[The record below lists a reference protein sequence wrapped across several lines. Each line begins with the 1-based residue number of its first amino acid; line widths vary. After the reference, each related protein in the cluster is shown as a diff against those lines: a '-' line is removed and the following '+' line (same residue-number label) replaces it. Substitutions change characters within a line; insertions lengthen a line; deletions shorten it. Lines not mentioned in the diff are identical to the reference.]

1 MYKIGIDVGGTFTDF
16 VVAEDGAHPR
26 IFKTHTTP
34 ADPSIGV
41 MNGLREAASA
51 CGLSL
56 DQFLSGTD
64 LVIHGSTV
72 ATNTLVER
80 KGATVGLVTTDGFRD
95 LLEMREGLK
104 EDRYNLRM
112 KMVEPLAARYLRVG
126 VPERV
131 RASGRVERP
140 LDEDALVESLDYL
153 VAEGAEALA
162 VCYLFSYLNPAHEQR
177 TAEIIRDRYPDLYA
191 SLSHQV
197 IPQIKEFDRLST
209 TVVNSY
215 VGPVFSRYL
224 SNLAQ
229 RFEAYPRLSDVL
241 IMQSNGGVAP
251 IADSARMAVRAILSG
266 PAGGV
271 SAAAHIGQQLHEPR
285 IIAFDM
291 GGTSTDISL
300 IENGVPHIANEKFEA
315 GWKIAAPMI
324 DIHTLGAGG
333 GSIARVDDGGILH
346 VGPDS
351 AGADPGPACYGR
363 GGDRPTVT
371 DASLVLGYLDPANF
385 LGGRAGL
392 DPAAAQRALDAH
404 VATPLH
410 LSGVESAFGV
420 YKVVCTT
427 MAEGIRL
434 MSVSRG
440 VDPRAFTIMGF
451 GGASGL
457 HASEVARQ
465 LQIEKV
471 YIPSSAPVLS
481 AYGMLNT
488 DIRYD
493 YFRSHPVSL
502 DRIDF
507 TELRAILAELA
518 SEGRDKLLSQ
528 GVPASAIEIQ
538 YSADMRY
545 LDQIYEVTVPVPALD
560 QSDAEFFRQLTS
572 NFHSRYEELYSYAQ
586 QDQEVRLITLR
597 ITAVGKLPRIS
608 QLDRTGDGSAEDG
621 SAAEPTGSRRVYLG
635 QWHDAPTYAA
645 GSLPPGAEID
655 GPAVLESEFTTVLV
669 WPGDHATVDS
679 MGGIA
684 LTVSPDAAQPPPVI
698 PAQAGIQTPVSS
710 QAPASAP
717 VSLEPGD
724 TAGLSGD
731 RPADTSPI
739 PSPVIPAQAGI
750 QTPVSAGANG
760 QESGANDPITLAVVE
775 HRLESIA
782 QEMTEAM
789 LRTAMSQIL
798 NSSRDFSTAILDG
811 DCQLVAQGEG
821 IPVHISAL
829 PVAGAAVRDYF
840 GDDIHEGDLFILND
854 PYFGGSHLPDITI
867 IRPIFHEGRLLF
879 YGVNRAHHS
888 DVGGGTHGGY
898 NPGANEIFQEGI
910 RIPPLKL
917 YDRGVPRDD
926 LFRMLSANVRQPE
939 NFLGDLNAQI
949 GSVLLAEERVRDL
962 LAEYGPDRLVSVV
975 SEILAATERQVRQF
989 ISGWPDG
996 VYHGESFVDD
1006 DGFDSKLVP
1015 IRARVTIDGDSLTI
1029 DLSDSSPQ
1037 VEGFI
1042 NSAYANTRSL
1052 AHAAIMYLAPMD
1064 VARNEGSMRPVRI
1077 VAPRGLVV
1085 NANPPAAVCM
1095 STNHCAEE
1103 VVEAVFKALAPA
1115 IPAAVTAGF
1124 SRRLRYAITGHDP
1137 RTGRQFIWHFFLAR
1151 GGGGA
1156 SEGIDGWSNVG
1167 EVNVAGGIRSPSIEV
1182 TEERFP
1188 FFIQR
1193 HELRPDSGGVG
1204 AWRGGLGAV
1213 CDLVYEGEGP
1223 ALLNTAGDG
1232 IVVPPFGLFGAD
1244 DGLPHHYKIVS
1255 NGSERVLGSKEVG
1268 VLVKP
1273 GDHIICLSSGGGGY
1287 GNPTDRPHD
1296 AATWDLKNGYVTR

>member
-1 MYKIGIDVGGTFTDF
+1 MFKIGIDVGGTFTDF
-16 VVAEDGAHPR
+16 VVADERGQPR
-26 IFKTHTTP
+26 FFKTQSTP
-34 ADPSIGV
+34 DDPSIGI
-41 MNGLREAASA
+41 MSGLQEAAGA
-51 CGLSL
+51 LGVSL
-56 DQFLSGTD
+56 DQLLGDTD

-80 KGATVGLVTTDGFRD
+80 KGAKVGLVTTDGFRD

-112 KMVEPLAARYLRVG
+112 KMVEPLAARYMRVG
-126 VPERV
+126 IPERI
-131 RASGRVERP
+131 RASGQVERP
-140 LDEDALVESLDYL
+140 LDEAALVERLEYL
-153 VAEGAEALA
+153 LHEGAEALA
-162 VCYLFSYLNPAHEQR
+162 VCFLFSYLNPSHER
-177 TAEIIRDRYPDLYA
+177 KAAEIIRGRFPDMYT
-191 SLSHQV
+191 SLSHEV

-209 TVVNSY
+209 TVINSY

-224 SNLAQ
+224 SHLGQ
-229 RFEAYPRLSDVL
+229 RFESYPQLKDVL

-251 IADSARMAVRAILSG
+251 IDDSSRMAVRAILSG

-271 SAAAHIGQQLHEPR
+271 SAAAYIGQLLEGSHHPNPPPEGEGTK

-300 IENGVPHIANEKFEA
+300 IENGVPHITNEKFEA

-333 GSIARVDDGGILH
+333 GSIARVDEGGILH

-351 AGADPGPACYGR
+351 AGAEPGPACYGK
-363 GGDRPTVT
+363 GGERPTVT
-371 DASLVLGYLDPANF
+371 DASLVLGFLDAGNF
-385 LGGRAGL
+385 LGGRTSL
-392 DPAAAQRALDAH
+392 DPAAAERALADDVGAR
-404 VATPLH
+404 LN
-410 LSGVESAFGV
+410 LSNVESAYGV

-427 MAEGIRL
+427 IAEGIRL
-434 MSVSRG
+434 MSVQRG
-440 VDPRAFTIMGF
+440 VDPREFTMMGF

-465 LQIEKV
+465 LQVAKV
-471 YIPSSAPVLS
+471 YIPASAPVLS

-488 DIRYD
+488 DIKYD
-493 YFRSHPVSL
+493 FFRSYPVSL
-502 DRIDF
+502 NRLDLD
-507 TELRAILAELA
+507 ELRAILDELGTQ
-518 SEGRDKLLSQ
+518 GRDKLSSQ
-528 GVPASAIEIQ
+528 GMAGEAVEIQ

-545 LDQIYEVTVPVPALD
+545 LDQIYEVTVPMP
-560 QSDAEFFRQLTS
+560 DANLPDSEFVAQLTA
-572 NFHSRYEELYSYAQ
+572 NFHRRYEELYSYNQ
-586 QDQEVRLITLR
+586 QNQEVRLVTLR
-597 ITAVGKLPRIS
+597 VAVVGKLPRIA
-608 QLDRTGDGSAEDG
+608 QLDRTGIEHPATP
-621 SAAEPTGSRRVYLG
+621 AGSRRVYMG
-635 QWHDAPTYAA
+635 EWTEARTYAA
-645 GSLPPGAEID
+645 DSLPAGAEIS
-655 GPAVLESEFTTVLV
+655 GPAILESEFTTILV
-669 WPGDHATVDS
+669 WPGEHATVDS
-679 MGGIA
+679 MGGVELRVNLESAPTLSAGSGQA
-684 LTVSPDAAQPPPVI
+684 LTLPQKEREQKQNSATDL
-698 PAQAGIQTPVSS
+698 AGT
-710 QAPASAP
+710 
-717 VSLEPGD
+717 D
-724 TAGLSGD
+724 GLIHD
-731 RPADTSPI
+731 
-739 PSPVIPAQAGI
+739 
-750 QTPVSAGANG
+750 
-760 QESGANDPITLAVVE
+760 DPITLAVVE

-782 QEMTEAM
+782 REMTEAM

-798 NSSRDFSTAILDG
+798 NSSRDFSTAILDS

-840 GDDIHEGDLFILND
+840 GEDIHDGDLFILND

-867 IRPIFHEGRLLF
+867 IRPVFHEGRVLF

-898 NPGANEIFQEGI
+898 NPGANEIFQEGL

-917 YDRGVPRDD
+917 YDKGVPRND
-926 LFRMLSANVRQPE
+926 LLQMLSTNVRQSE

-949 GSVLLAEERVRDL
+949 GSVMLAARRIQDL
-962 LAEYGPDRLVSVV
+962 LAEYGSDRLMAVV
-975 SEILAATERQVRQF
+975 AEILSATERQVRQF

-996 VYHGESFVDD
+996 VYRGESFVDD

-1015 IRARVTIDGDSLTI
+1015 IRAKVTIAGDSMTI
-1029 DLSDSSPQ
+1029 DLSESSPQ

-1064 VARNEGSMRPVRI
+1064 VARNEGSMRPVQI

-1085 NANPPAAVCM
+1085 NANPPAPVCM

-1115 IPAAVTAGF
+1115 IPAAVSAGF
-1124 SRRLRYAITGHDP
+1124 SRRLRYAITGQDP
-1137 RTGRQFIWHFFLAR
+1137 RTGRRFIWHFFLAR

-1156 SEGIDGWSNVG
+1156 SQGVDGWSNVG
-1167 EVNVAGGIRSPSIEV
+1167 EINVAGGIRSPSIEV

-1188 FFIQR
+1188 FFIER
-1193 HELRPDSGGVG
+1193 HELRPDSGGTG

-1232 IVVPPFGLFGAD
+1232 VVVPPFGLFGAT

-1255 NGSERVLGSKEVG
+1255 NSSERVLGSKEVG
-1268 VLVKP
+1268 VVVNP

-1287 GNPTDRPHD
+1287 GQPGDRDED
-1296 AATWDLKNGYVTR
+1296 AATWDLKNGYVSR

>member
-16 VVAEDGAHPR
+16 VVAGETGQPR
-26 IFKTHTTP
+26 FFKTASTP
-34 ADPSIGV
+34 DDPSIGV
-41 MNGLREAASA
+41 MAGLQDAADA
-51 CGLSL
+51 YGLSL
-56 DQFLSGTD
+56 DRFLGDTD

-80 KGATVGLVTTDGFRD
+80 KGATVGLITTDGFRD

-112 KMVEPLAARYLRVG
+112 TMVEPLAARYLRVG
-126 VPERV
+126 IPERV

-140 LDEDALVESLDYL
+140 LDEAALIENLDYL
-153 VAEGAEALA
+153 VREGAEALA
-162 VCYLFSYLNPAHEQR
+162 VCFLFSYLNPSHER
-177 TAEIIRDRYPDLYA
+177 RASEIIRQRYPDLYA
-191 SLSHQV
+191 SLSHEV

-209 TVVNSY
+209 TVINSY

-224 SNLAQ
+224 ANLAQ
-229 RFEAYPRLSDVL
+229 RFEAYPRLKDVL

-251 IADSARMAVRAILSG
+251 IADSSRMAVRAILSG

-271 SAAAHIGQQLHEPR
+271 SAAAYIGQMLGESKV
-285 IIAFDM
+285 IAFDM

-300 IENGVPHIANEKFEA
+300 IENGVPHVANEKFEA

-333 GSIARVDDGGILH
+333 GSIARVDEGGILH
-346 VGPDS
+346 VGPES
-351 AGADPGPACYGR
+351 AGAEPGPACYGR
-363 GGDRPTVT
+363 GGENPTVT
-371 DASLVLGYLDPANF
+371 DASLALGYLDAANF
-385 LGGRAGL
+385 LGGRASL
-392 DPAAAQRALDAH
+392 DTAAAQQALTAH
-404 VATPLH
+404 VGTPLN
-410 LSGVESAFGV
+410 LSTVGSAFGV
-420 YKVVCTT
+420 FKVVCTSI
-427 MAEGIRL
+427 AEGIRL
-434 MSVSRG
+434 MSVQRG
-440 VDPRAFTIMGF
+440 VDPREFTIMGF

-465 LQIEKV
+465 LEVSRV
-471 YIPSSAPVLS
+471 YIPASAPVLS

-488 DIRYD
+488 DIKYD
-493 YFRSHPVSL
+493 FFRSYPVSL
-502 DRIDF
+502 DRADLN
-507 TELRAILAELA
+507 ELRSVLEELA
-518 SEGRDKLLSQ
+518 GQGRDKLIDQ
-528 GVPASAIEIQ
+528 GVPPEAVEIQ

-545 LDQIYEVTVPVPALD
+545 LDQIYEVTVPLPDPRLPD
-560 QSDAEFFRQLTS
+560 SEFIAGLTD
-572 NFHSRYEELYSYAQ
+572 NFHSRYQELYSYNQ
-586 QDQEVRLITLR
+586 QEQEVRLVTLR
-597 ITAVGKLPRIS
+597 VAAVGKLPRIS
-608 QLDRTGDGSAEDG
+608 QFDQTPAGG
-621 SAAEPTGSRRVYLG
+621 AADPVGSRRIYLG
-635 QWHDAPTYAA
+635 EWRDAPTYAA
-645 GSLPPGAEID
+645 DGLPAGAEID
-655 GPAVLESEFTTVLV
+655 GPAILESEFTTILV
-669 WPGDHATVDS
+669 WPGDRATVDA
-679 MGGIA
+679 MGGVELRVGQGDA
-684 LTVSPDAAQPPPVI
+684 LTPTLSQREREQVNDAA
-698 PAQAGIQTPVSS
+698 
-710 QAPASAP
+710 
-717 VSLEPGD
+717 D
-724 TAGLSGD
+724 D
-731 RPADTSPI
+731 
-739 PSPVIPAQAGI
+739 
-750 QTPVSAGANG
+750 SAGAD
-760 QESGANDPITLAVVE
+760 ADPITLAVVE

-798 NSSRDFSTAILDG
+798 NSSRDFSTAILDNE
-811 DCQLVAQGEG
+811 CQLVAQGEG

-840 GDDIHEGDLFILND
+840 GDDIHDGDLFILND

-867 IRPIFHEGRLLF
+867 IRPVFHQGRLLF

-898 NPGANEIFQEGI
+898 NPGANEIFQEGL

-917 YDRGVPRDD
+917 YDKGVPRYD
-926 LFRMLSANVRQPE
+926 LLQMMSANVRQSE

-949 GSVLLAEERVRDL
+949 GSVMLAARRIGDL
-962 LAEYGPDRLVSVV
+962 LAEYGPDRLMAVV
-975 SEILAATERQVRQF
+975 SEILAATERQVRRF

-1015 IRARVTIDGDSLTI
+1015 IRATVTIAGDSMTI

-1064 VARNEGSMRPVRI
+1064 VARNEGSMRPVQI
-1077 VAPRGLVV
+1077 IAPRGLVV
-1085 NANPPAAVCM
+1085 NANPPAPVCM

-1115 IPAAVTAGF
+1115 IPAAVSAGF

-1156 SEGIDGWSNVG
+1156 SEGVDGWSNVG
-1167 EVNVAGGIRSPSIEV
+1167 EINVAGGIRSPSIEV

-1188 FFIQR
+1188 FFIER

-1232 IVVPPFGLFGAD
+1232 IVVPPFGLFGAT

-1255 NGSERVLGSKEVG
+1255 NGTERALGSKEVG
-1268 VLVKP
+1268 VVVNP

-1287 GNPTDRPHD
+1287 GLAEQRDSE
-1296 AATWDLKNGYVTR
+1296 AAAWDLKNGYVTG

>member
-16 VVAEDGAHPR
+16 VVAGEGGQPR
-26 IFKTHTTP
+26 FFKTQTTP
-34 ADPSIGV
+34 DDPSIAV
-41 MNGLREAASA
+41 MSGLQDIANAY
-51 CGLSL
+51 GLSL
-56 DQFLSGTD
+56 DQFLGDTD

-80 KGATVGLVTTDGFRD
+80 KGARVGLITTDGFRD

-112 KMVEPLAARYLRVG
+112 TPVEPLSARYLRVG

-131 RASGRVERP
+131 RANGKVERP
-140 LDEDALVESLDYL
+140 LDEAALVEYLDYL
-153 VAEGAEALA
+153 VQEGAEALA
-162 VCYLFSYLNPAHEQR
+162 VCFLFSYLNPSHEQQ
-177 TAEIIRDRYPDLYA
+177 AWENIRRRFPEMYT
-191 SLSHQV
+191 SLSHEV

-209 TVVNSY
+209 TVINSY

-224 SNLAQ
+224 SRLNE
-229 RFEAYPRLSDVL
+229 RFEAYPRLREVL

-251 IADSARMAVRAILSG
+251 IDDSSRMAVRAILSG

-271 SAAAHIGQQLHEPR
+271 SAAAYIGQLLEEAQAGGPAR
-285 IIAFDM
+285 GFNKVIAFDM

-300 IENGVPHIANEKFEA
+300 IENGVPHITNEKFEA

-333 GSIARVDDGGILH
+333 GSIARVDEGGILH

-351 AGADPGPACYGR
+351 AGAEPGPACYGK
-363 GGDRPTVT
+363 GGKRPTVT
-371 DASLVLGYLDPANF
+371 DASLVLGYLDASNF
-385 LGGRAGL
+385 LGGKASL
-392 DPAAAQRALDAH
+392 DPAAAEQTLARD
-404 VATPLH
+404 VATPLN
-410 LSGVESAFGV
+410 LSNVESAFGV

-427 MAEGIRL
+427 IAEGIRL
-434 MSVSRG
+434 MSVQRG
-440 VDPRAFTIMGF
+440 VDPREFTIMGF

-465 LQIEKV
+465 LQVEKV
-471 YIPSSAPVLS
+471 YIPASAPVLS

-488 DIRYD
+488 DIKYD
-493 YFRSHPVSL
+493 FFRSYPVSL
-502 DRIDF
+502 DRMDLN
-507 TELRAILAELA
+507 ELRSILDELGA
-518 SEGRDKLLSQ
+518 QGRDKLFAQ
-528 GVPASAIEIQ
+528 GVADEEVEIL

-545 LDQIYEVTVPVPALD
+545 LDQIYEVTVPLPDPALPD
-560 QSDAEFFRQLTS
+560 REFIAELTS
-572 NFHSRYEELYSYAQ
+572 NFHRRYQELYSYNQ
-586 QDQEVRLITLR
+586 QDQEVRLVTLR
-597 ITAVGKLPRIS
+597 TAAIGKLPRIA
-608 QLDRTGDGSAEDG
+608 QLDRTGDENTATSV
-621 SAAEPTGSRRVYLG
+621 GSRRVYLG
-635 QWHDAPTYAA
+635 EWNEARTYAA
-645 GSLPPGAEID
+645 ESLPAGAEIT
-655 GPAVLESEFTTVLV
+655 GPAILESDFTTILV
-669 WPGDHATVDS
+669 WPGDLATVDS
-679 MGGIA
+679 MGGIE
-684 LTVSPDAAQPPPVI
+684 LRVSQEDAAPDYAGQDGHDST
-698 PAQAGIQTPVSS
+698 AQ
-710 QAPASAP
+710 
-717 VSLEPGD
+717 D
-724 TAGLSGD
+724 
-731 RPADTSPI
+731 
-739 PSPVIPAQAGI
+739 
-750 QTPVSAGANG
+750 
-760 QESGANDPITLAVVE
+760 DPITLAVVE

-798 NSSRDFSTAILDG
+798 NSSRDFSTAILDA

-840 GDDIHEGDLFILND
+840 GQDIQEGDLFILND

-867 IRPIFHEGRLLF
+867 IRPVFHEGRLLF

-898 NPGANEIFQEGI
+898 NPGAKEIFQEGI
-910 RIPPLKL
+910 RIPPLRL
-917 YDRGVPRDD
+917 YDKGVPRDD
-926 LFRMLSANVRQPE
+926 LLQMLSANVRQPE

-949 GSVLLAEERVRDL
+949 GSVMLAAQRIKSLLAD
-962 LAEYGPDRLVSVV
+962 YGADRLMAVV
-975 SEILAATERQVRQF
+975 AEILTATERQVRQF

-996 VYHGESFVDD
+996 VYSGESFVDD

-1015 IRARVTIDGDSLTI
+1015 IRAKVTIAGDSMTI
-1029 DLSDSSPQ
+1029 DLSESSLQ

-1064 VARNEGSMRPVRI
+1064 VARNEGSMRPVQI
-1077 VAPRGLVV
+1077 IAPRGLVV
-1085 NANPPAAVCM
+1085 NANPPAPVCM

-1115 IPAAVTAGF
+1115 IPGAVSAGF
-1124 SRRLRYAITGHDP
+1124 SRRLRYAITGSDP

-1156 SEGIDGWSNVG
+1156 AEGVDGWSNVG
-1167 EVNVAGGIRSPSIEV
+1167 EINVAGGIRSPSIEV

-1188 FFIQR
+1188 FFIER

-1232 IVVPPFGLFGAD
+1232 VVVPPFGLFGAA
-1244 DGLPHHYKIVS
+1244 DGLAHHYKIVS
-1255 NGSERVLGSKEVG
+1255 NGTERVLRSKEVG
-1268 VLVKP
+1268 VVVNP

-1287 GNPTDRPHD
+1287 GQPEDRDTD
-1296 AATWDLKNGYVTR
+1296 ASIWDLKNGYVTG

>member
-16 VVAEDGAHPR
+16 VVAGEGGRPR
-26 IFKTHTTP
+26 FFKTQTTP
-34 ADPSIGV
+34 DDPSMGV
-41 MNGLREAASA
+41 MTGLQEAAA
-51 CGLSL
+51 AYGLSL
-56 DQFLSGTD
+56 DQLLGDTD

-80 KGATVGLVTTDGFRD
+80 KGARVGLVTTDGFRD

-112 KMVEPLAARYLRVG
+112 TPAEPLSARYLRVG
-126 VPERV
+126 VPERI
-131 RASGRVERP
+131 RANGAVERP
-140 LDEDALVESLDYL
+140 LDEDALVENLEYL
-153 VAEGAEALA
+153 VQEGAEALA
-162 VCYLFSYLNPAHEQR
+162 VCFLFSYLNPSHEQKA
-177 TAEIIRDRYPDLYA
+177 AEIIRSRFPEVYT
-191 SLSHQV
+191 SLSHEV

-209 TVVNSY
+209 TVINSY
-215 VGPVFSRYL
+215 VAPVFSRYL
-224 SNLAQ
+224 SHLGQ
-229 RFEAYPRLSDVL
+229 RFEAYPQLKDLL

-251 IADSARMAVRAILSG
+251 IDDSSRLAVRAILSG

-271 SAAAHIGQQLHEPR
+271 SAAAYIGQLLDEPR
-285 IIAFDM
+285 VIAFDM

-300 IENGVPHIANEKFEA
+300 IENGVPHITNEKFEA

-351 AGADPGPACYGR
+351 AGAEPGPACYGK
-363 GGDRPTVT
+363 GGERPTVT
-371 DASLVLGYLDPANF
+371 DASLALGYLDAANF
-385 LGGRAGL
+385 LGGRASL
-392 DPAAAQRALDAH
+392 DAAAAERSLTEN
-404 VATPLH
+404 VSGPLN
-410 LSGVESAFGV
+410 LSNVESAYGV

-427 MAEGIRL
+427 IAEGIRL
-434 MSVSRG
+434 MSVQRG
-440 VDPRAFTIMGF
+440 VDPREFTIMGF

-465 LQIEKV
+465 LQVGKV
-471 YIPSSAPVLS
+471 YIPASAPVLS

-488 DIRYD
+488 DVKYD
-493 YFRSHPVSL
+493 FFRSYPVSL
-502 DRIDF
+502 DRIDLN
-507 TELRAILAELA
+507 ELRSIMDEL
-518 SEGRDKLLSQ
+518 GDQGQDKLSVQ
-528 GVPASAIEIQ
+528 GVSDEAVEIQ

-545 LDQIYEVTVPVPALD
+545 LDQIYEVTVPLPDPDLP
-560 QSDAEFFRQLTS
+560 DAEFIAQLTA
-572 NFHSRYEELYSYAQ
+572 NFHGRYEELYSYNQ
-586 QDQEVRLITLR
+586 QDQEVRLVTLR
-597 ITAVGKLPRIS
+597 VAAVGKLPRIA
-608 QLDRTGDGSAEDG
+608 QIDRTVDDNAGS
-621 SAAEPTGSRRVYLG
+621 PIGSRRVYLG
-635 QWHDAPTYAA
+635 EWRDAPTYAA
-645 GSLPPGAEID
+645 DSLPAGMEIT
-655 GPAVLESEFTTVLV
+655 GPAVLESEFTTILV
-669 WPGDHATVDS
+669 WPGDCATVDS
-679 MGGIA
+679 MGGVELRVNLETA
-684 LTVSPDAAQPPPVI
+684 MAAQDAAPK
-698 PAQAGIQTPVSS
+698 
-710 QAPASAP
+710 SAA
-717 VSLEPGD
+717 VDGQD
-724 TAGLSGD
+724 
-731 RPADTSPI
+731 
-739 PSPVIPAQAGI
+739 
-750 QTPVSAGANG
+750 SAGHD
-760 QESGANDPITLAVVE
+760 DPITLAVVE

-840 GDDIHEGDLFILND
+840 GENIYEGDLFILND
-854 PYFGGSHLPDITI
+854 PYFRGSHLPDITI
-867 IRPIFHEGRLLF
+867 IRPVFHEGRLLF

-888 DVGGGTHGGY
+888 DVGGATHGGY
-898 NPGANEIFQEGI
+898 NPGANEIYQEGL

-917 YDRGVPRDD
+917 YDKGVPRND
-926 LFRMLSANVRQPE
+926 LLQMLSANVRQSE

-949 GSVLLAEERVRDL
+949 GSVMLAAQRIESLLSD
-962 LAEYGPDRLVSVV
+962 YGPEQLMAVV

-996 VYHGESFVDD
+996 EYKGESFVDD

-1015 IRARVTIDGDSLTI
+1015 IRATVTIAGDSMTI
-1029 DLSDSSPQ
+1029 DLSESSPQ

-1064 VARNEGSMRPVRI
+1064 VARNEGSMRPVQI

-1085 NANPPAAVCM
+1085 NANPPAPVCM

-1115 IPAAVTAGF
+1115 IPAAVSAGF
-1124 SRRLRYAITGHDP
+1124 SRRLRYAITGFDP
-1137 RTGRQFIWHFFLAR
+1137 RTGRQFIWHFFLTR

-1156 SEGIDGWSNVG
+1156 AEGFDGWSNVG
-1167 EVNVAGGIRSPSIEV
+1167 EINVAGGIRSPSIEV

-1188 FFIQR
+1188 FFIER
-1193 HELRPDSGGVG
+1193 HELRPDSGGDG

-1232 IVVPPFGLFGAD
+1232 VVVPPFGLFGAA
-1244 DGLPHHYKIVS
+1244 DGLPHHYKILS

-1268 VLVKP
+1268 VVVNP
-1273 GDHIICLSSGGGGY
+1273 GDHIVCLSSGGGGY
-1287 GNPTDRPHD
+1287 GQPKDRDED
-1296 AATWDLKNGYVTR
+1296 AATWDLKNGYVTG

>member
-1 MYKIGIDVGGTFTDF
+1 VYKIGIDVGGTFTDF
-16 VVAEDGAHPR
+16 VVAGETGQPR
-26 IFKTHTTP
+26 FFKTASTP
-34 ADPSIGV
+34 DDPSIGV
-41 MNGLREAASA
+41 MAGLQDAADA
-51 CGLSL
+51 YGLSL
-56 DQFLSGTD
+56 DRFLGDTD

-80 KGATVGLVTTDGFRD
+80 KGAQVGLITTDGFRD

-112 KMVEPLAARYLRVG
+112 NMVEPLAARYLRVG

-131 RASGRVERP
+131 RASGQVERP
-140 LDEDALVESLDYL
+140 LDEAALIENLDYL
-153 VAEGAEALA
+153 VGEGAEALA
-162 VCYLFSYLNPAHEQR
+162 VCFLFSYLNPSHER
-177 TAEIIRDRYPDLYA
+177 RASEIIHQRYPDLYA
-191 SLSHQV
+191 SLSHEV

-209 TVVNSY
+209 TVINSY

-224 SNLAQ
+224 ANLAQ
-229 RFEAYPRLSDVL
+229 RFEAYPQLNDVL

-251 IADSARMAVRAILSG
+251 ISDSARMAVRAILSG

-271 SAAAHIGQQLHEPR
+271 SAAAYIGQLLGGPK

-300 IENGVPHIANEKFEA
+300 IENGVPHVANEKFEA

-333 GSIARVDDGGILH
+333 GSIARVDEGGILH
-346 VGPDS
+346 VGPES
-351 AGADPGPACYGR
+351 AGAEPGPACYGR
-363 GGDRPTVT
+363 GGANPTVT
-371 DASLVLGYLDPANF
+371 DASLALGYLDADNF
-385 LGGRAGL
+385 LGGRASL
-392 DPAAAQRALDAH
+392 DTAATEQALADH
-404 VATPLH
+404 VGTPLN
-410 LSGVESAFGV
+410 LSTVESAFGV
-420 YKVVCTT
+420 FRVVCTSI
-427 MAEGIRL
+427 AEGIRL
-434 MSVSRG
+434 MSVQRG
-440 VDPRAFTIMGF
+440 VDPREFTIMGF

-465 LQIEKV
+465 LEVSKV
-471 YIPSSAPVLS
+471 YIPASAPVLS

-488 DIRYD
+488 DIKYD
-493 YFRSHPVSL
+493 FFRSYPVSL
-502 DRIDF
+502 DRADLN
-507 TELRAILAELA
+507 ELRSILDELA
-518 SEGRDKLLSQ
+518 GQGRDKLLDQ
-528 GVPASAIEIQ
+528 GLPAAAVEIQ

-545 LDQIYEVTVPVPALD
+545 LDQIYEVTVPLPDPTLPD
-560 QSDAEFFRQLTS
+560 SEFIARLTD
-572 NFHSRYEELYSYAQ
+572 NFHSRYQELYSYNQ
-586 QDQEVRLITLR
+586 QDQEVRLVTLR
-597 ITAVGKLPRIS
+597 VAAIGKLPRIAQS
-608 QLDRTGDGSAEDG
+608 GQRRDDG
-621 SAAEPTGSRRVYLG
+621 AAAPVGSRRIYLG
-635 QWHDAPTYAA
+635 EWQDAPTFAA
-645 GSLPPGAEID
+645 DTLPAGAEID
-655 GPAVLESEFTTVLV
+655 GPAILESEFTTILV
-669 WPGDHATVDS
+669 WPGDRATVDA
-679 MGGIA
+679 MGGIE
-684 LTVSPDAAQPPPVI
+684 LVVNQDVQNGEPITAASHDT
-698 PAQAGIQTPVSS
+698 PAKAGVQETP
-710 QAPASAP
+710 
-717 VSLEPGD
+717 LD
-724 TAGLSGD
+724 SGFRRND
-731 RPADTSPI
+731 
-739 PSPVIPAQAGI
+739 G
-750 QTPVSAGANG
+750 
-760 QESGANDPITLAVVE
+760 SGVRDDGSYDDPITLAVVE

-798 NSSRDFSTAILDG
+798 NSSRDFSTAILDNE
-811 DCQLVAQGEG
+811 CQLVAQGEG

-840 GDDIHEGDLFILND
+840 GNDIHDGDLFVLND

-867 IRPIFHEGRLLF
+867 IRPVFHDGRLLF
-879 YGVNRAHHS
+879 YGVNRSHHS

-898 NPGANEIFQEGI
+898 NPKANEIFQEGL
-910 RIPPLKL
+910 RIPPVKL
-917 YDRGVPRDD
+917 YDKGVARYD
-926 LFRMLSANVRQPE
+926 LLHMMSANVRQSE

-949 GSVLLAEERVRDL
+949 GSVMLAARRIGDL
-962 LAEYGPDRLVSVV
+962 LGEYGPDRLMAVV
-975 SEILAATERQVRQF
+975 AEILAATERQVRQF
-989 ISGWPDG
+989 ISSWPDG

-1015 IRARVTIDGDSLTI
+1015 IRARVTIAGDSMTI

-1064 VARNEGSMRPVRI
+1064 VARNEGSMRPVQI
-1077 VAPRGLVV
+1077 IAPRGLVV
-1085 NANPPAAVCM
+1085 NANPPAPVCM

-1115 IPAAVTAGF
+1115 IPDAVSAGF

-1156 SEGIDGWSNVG
+1156 SEGFDGWSNVG
-1167 EVNVAGGIRSPSIEV
+1167 EINVAGGIRSPSIEV

-1188 FFIQR
+1188 FFIER

-1244 DGLPHHYKIVS
+1244 DGLPHHYKIV
-1255 NGSERVLGSKEVG
+1255 NDGTERVLGSKEVG
-1268 VLVKP
+1268 VVVNP

-1287 GNPTDRPHD
+1287 GSAEERDSE
-1296 AATWDLKNGYVTR
+1296 AAEWDLKNGYVTR

>member
-16 VVAEDGAHPR
+16 VVAGEEEQPR
-26 IFKTHTTP
+26 FFKTQSTP
-34 ADPSIGV
+34 EDPSIGV
-41 MNGLREAASA
+41 ITGLQEVATAY
-51 CGLSL
+51 GLSL
-56 DQFLSGTD
+56 EQLLSETD

-80 KGATVGLVTTDGFRD
+80 KGARVGLITTDGFRD

-112 KMVEPLAARYLRVG
+112 TPVEPLAARYLRMG
-126 VPERV
+126 VPERI
-131 RASGRVERP
+131 RASGKVERS
-140 LDEDALVESLDYL
+140 LDEGALVESLEYL
-153 VAEGAEALA
+153 VREGADALA
-162 VCYLFSYLNPAHEQR
+162 VCFLFSYLNPSHEQR
-177 TAEIIRDRYPDLYA
+177 AWELIRQRFPDMYT
-191 SLSHQV
+191 SLSHEV

-209 TVVNSY
+209 TVINSY
-215 VGPVFSRYL
+215 VGPAFSRYL
-224 SNLAQ
+224 ANLGQ
-229 RFEAYPRLSDVL
+229 RFEAYPQLKGVL

-251 IADSARMAVRAILSG
+251 IADSGRMAVRAILSG

-271 SAAAHIGQQLHEPR
+271 SAAAYLGQLLDEPKV
-285 IIAFDM
+285 IAFDM

-333 GSIARVDDGGILH
+333 GSIARVDEGGILH
-346 VGPDS
+346 VGPYS
-351 AGADPGPACYGR
+351 AGAEPGPACYGK
-363 GGDRPTVT
+363 GGANPTVT
-371 DASLVLGYLDPANF
+371 DASLVLGYLDAANF
-385 LGGRAGL
+385 LGGRASLDRNSAEQALAEHVGAPLGL
-392 DPAAAQRALDAH
+392 
-404 VATPLH
+404 
-410 LSGVESAFGV
+410 SNVESAFGV
-420 YKVVCTT
+420 FKVVCTSI
-427 MAEGIRL
+427 AEGIRL
-434 MSVSRG
+434 MSVQRG
-440 VDPRAFTIMGF
+440 VDPRDFAMMGF

-457 HASEVARQ
+457 HAAEVARQ
-465 LQIEKV
+465 LQVEKV
-471 YIPSSAPVLS
+471 YIPASAPVLS

-488 DIRYD
+488 DIKYD
-493 YFRSHPVSL
+493 FFRSYPVSL
-502 DRIDF
+502 DRLDLD
-507 TELRAILAELA
+507 ELRAILGELA
-518 SEGRDKLLSQ
+518 TQGRDKLLDQ
-528 GVPASAIEIQ
+528 GVPTDSVEIN

-545 LDQIYEVTVPVPALD
+545 LDQIYEVTVPLPDPTL
-560 QSDAEFFRQLTS
+560 SDSQFVARLTA
-572 NFHSRYEELYSYAQ
+572 NFHSRYQELYSYSQ
-586 QDQEVRLITLR
+586 QDQEVRLVTLR
-597 ITAVGKLPRIS
+597 VSAVGKLPRIA
-608 QLDRTGDGSAEDG
+608 QLGQAESGNPPD
-621 SAAEPTGSRRVYLG
+621 PVGSRRIYLG
-635 QWHDAPTYAA
+635 QWQDAPTYAA
-645 GSLPPGAEID
+645 DGLPAGADIS
-655 GPAVLESEFTTVLV
+655 GPAILESEFTTILV
-669 WPGDHATVDS
+669 WPGDHATVDA
-679 MGGIA
+679 MGGVELRVNLA
-684 LTVSPDAAQPPPVI
+684 T
-698 PAQAGIQTPVSS
+698 AQA
-710 QAPASAP
+710 APDSHP
-717 VSLEPGD
+717 D
-724 TAGLSGD
+724 TAGSD
-731 RPADTSPI
+731 A
-739 PSPVIPAQAGI
+739 
-750 QTPVSAGANG
+750 
-760 QESGANDPITLAVVE
+760 DPITLAVVE

-840 GDDIHEGDLFILND
+840 GDDIHDGDLFILND

-867 IRPIFHEGRLLF
+867 IQPVFHEGRLLF

-898 NPGANEIFQEGI
+898 NPGANEIFQEGL

-917 YDRGVPRDD
+917 YDKGDPRYD
-926 LFRMLSANVRQPE
+926 LLQMMSANVRQAE

-949 GSVLLAEERVRDL
+949 GSVMLAARRIGDL
-962 LAEYGPDRLVSVV
+962 LAEYGSDRLMAVV
-975 SEILAATERQVRQF
+975 AEILAATERQVRRF

-996 VYHGESFVDD
+996 VYHGESLVDD

-1015 IRARVTIDGDSLTI
+1015 IRAKVTIAGDTMTI
-1029 DLSDSSPQ
+1029 DLSESSPQ

-1064 VARNEGSMRPVRI
+1064 VARNEGSMRPVQI
-1077 VAPRGLVV
+1077 IAPRGLVV
-1085 NANPPAAVCM
+1085 NANPPAPVCM

-1115 IPAAVTAGF
+1115 IPAAVSAGF

-1156 SEGIDGWSNVG
+1156 SDGCDGWSNVG
-1167 EVNVAGGIRSPSIEV
+1167 EINVAGGIRSPSIEV

-1188 FFIQR
+1188 FFIER

-1204 AWRGGLGAV
+1204 EWRGGLGAV
-1213 CDLVYEGEGP
+1213 CDLVYEGDGP

-1232 IVVPPFGLFGAD
+1232 IVVPPFGLFGAA

-1255 NGSERVLGSKEVG
+1255 NGTDRVLGSKEVG
-1268 VLVKP
+1268 VLVNP

-1287 GNPTDRPHD
+1287 GQPQNRARD
-1296 AATWDLKNGYVTR
+1296 ASQWDLKNGYATQ

>member
-16 VVAEDGAHPR
+16 VVAGELGPPR
-26 IFKTHTTP
+26 FFKTQTTP
-34 ADPSIGV
+34 DDPSIGV
-41 MNGLREAASA
+41 MTGLQEAATA
-51 CGLSL
+51 QGLSL
-56 DQFLSGTD
+56 DQFLGETD

-80 KGATVGLVTTDGFRD
+80 KGARVGLITTDGFRD

-112 KMVEPLAARYLRVG
+112 TPVEPLAARYLRVG
-126 VPERV
+126 VPERI
-131 RASGRVERP
+131 RASGKVEHP
-140 LDEDALVESLDYL
+140 LDEAALVENLEYL
-153 VAEGAEALA
+153 VQEGADALA
-162 VCYLFSYLNPAHEQR
+162 VCFLFSYLNPAHER
-177 TAEIIRDRYPDLYA
+177 RVGEIIRARFPDLYT
-191 SLSHQV
+191 SLSHEV

-209 TVVNSY
+209 TVINSY

-224 SNLAQ
+224 ANLKG
-229 RFEAYPRLSDVL
+229 RFDAYPQLNDVL

-251 IADSARMAVRAILSG
+251 IEDSSRMAVRAILSG

-271 SAAAHIGQQLHEPR
+271 SAAAYIGQLVHEPR

-300 IENGVPHIANEKFEA
+300 VENGVPHITNEKFEA

-363 GGDRPTVT
+363 GGINPTVT
-371 DASLVLGYLDPANF
+371 DASLTLGYLDADNF
-385 LGGRAGL
+385 LGGRAAL
-392 DPAAAQRALDAH
+392 DPAAARQSLEDQ
-404 VATPLH
+404 VATPLG
-410 LSGVESAFGV
+410 LSNVEAAFGV

-427 MAEGIRL
+427 IAEGIRL
-434 MSVSRG
+434 MSVQRG
-440 VDPRAFTIMGF
+440 VDPREFTMMGF

-465 LQIEKV
+465 LQVEKV
-471 YIPSSAPVLS
+471 HIPASAPVLS

-488 DIRYD
+488 DIKYD
-493 YFRSHPVSL
+493 FFRSYPVSL
-502 DRIDF
+502 DRMGLG
-507 TELRAILAELA
+507 ELRSILGELGGQ
-518 SEGRDKLLSQ
+518 GRDKLLAQ
-528 GVPASAIEIQ
+528 GVASEAVEVQ

-545 LDQIYEVTVPVPALD
+545 LDQIYEVTVPLPDSGLP
-560 QSDAEFFRQLTS
+560 DADFLAQLTT
-572 NFHSRYEELYSYAQ
+572 NFHRRYEELYSYNQ
-586 QDQEVRLITLR
+586 QDQEVRLVTLR
-597 ITAVGKLPRIS
+597 AAAMGKLPRIT
-608 QLDRTGDGSAEDG
+608 QV
-621 SAAEPTGSRRVYLG
+621 EPIETHGEATPNGTRRIYMG
-635 QWHDAPTYAA
+635 RWHEAPTYAA
-645 GSLPPGAEID
+645 DALPAGAEIE
-655 GPAVLESEFTTVLV
+655 GPAILETDFTTIVV
-669 WPGDHATVDS
+669 WPGDRATVDS
-679 MGGIA
+679 MGGVELRVSQEA
-684 LTVSPDAAQPPPVI
+684 VATVQ
-698 PAQAGIQTPVSS
+698 
-710 QAPASAP
+710 
-717 VSLEPGD
+717 D
-724 TAGLSGD
+724 TA
-731 RPADTSPI
+731 PNTA
-739 PSPVIPAQAGI
+739 
-750 QTPVSAGANG
+750 VSDGAGAG
-760 QESGANDPITLAVVE
+760 DQADPITLAVVE

-840 GDDIHEGDLFILND
+840 GDDIHDGDLFILND

-867 IRPIFHEGRLLF
+867 IRPVFHDGRPLF

-898 NPGANEIFQEGI
+898 NPGANEIFQEGL
-910 RIPPLKL
+910 RIPPLRI
-917 YDRGVPRDD
+917 YDRGQPRDD
-926 LFRMLSANVRQPE
+926 LLQMMSANVRQPE

-949 GSVLLAEERVRDL
+949 GSVMLAARRIEDL
-962 LAEYGPDRLVSVV
+962 LDEYGADRLMTVV
-975 SEILAATERQVRQF
+975 AQILNATERQVRQF

-1015 IRARVTIDGDSLTI
+1015 IRAKVTIAGDSMTI
-1029 DLSDSSPQ
+1029 DLSESSPQ

-1064 VARNEGSMRPVRI
+1064 VARNEGSMRPVQI

-1085 NANPPAAVCM
+1085 NANPPAPVCM

-1115 IPAAVTAGF
+1115 IPGAVSAGF
-1124 SRRLRYAITGHDP
+1124 SRRLRYAITGRDP

-1156 SEGIDGWSNVG
+1156 SEGFDGWSNVG
-1167 EVNVAGGIRSPSIEV
+1167 EINVAGGIRSPSIEV

-1188 FFIQR
+1188 LFVLR

-1204 AWRGGLGAV
+1204 RWRGGLGAV

-1232 IVVPPFGLFGAD
+1232 IVVPPFGLFGAT
-1244 DGLPHHYKIVS
+1244 DGLPHHYKIAS
-1255 NGSERVLGSKEVG
+1255 NGTERVLGSKEVG
-1268 VLVKP
+1268 VVVNP
-1273 GDHIICLSSGGGGY
+1273 GDHIVCLSSGGGGY
-1287 GNPTDRPHD
+1287 GPQEERDKG
-1296 AATWDLKNGYVTR
+1296 AAGWDLKNGYVMG

>member
-16 VVAEDGAHPR
+16 VVAGEGGQPR
-26 IFKTHTTP
+26 FFKTATTP
-34 ADPSIGV
+34 DDPSIGV
-41 MNGLREAASA
+41 MAGLQDAADA
-51 CGLSL
+51 YGLSL
-56 DQFLSGTD
+56 DKFLGDTD

-80 KGATVGLVTTDGFRD
+80 KGATVGLLTTDGFRD

-112 KMVEPLAARYLRVG
+112 NMVEPLAARYLRVG
-126 VPERV
+126 VPERI
-131 RASGRVERP
+131 RASGKVERP
-140 LDEDALVESLDYL
+140 LDEAALVENLDYL
-153 VAEGAEALA
+153 VSEGAEALA
-162 VCYLFSYLNPAHEQR
+162 VCFLFSYLNPSHER
-177 TAEIIRDRYPDLYA
+177 RASEIIRQRYPDRYA
-191 SLSHQV
+191 SLSHEV

-209 TVVNSY
+209 TVINSY

-224 SNLAQ
+224 ANLAQ
-229 RFEAYPRLSDVL
+229 RFEAYPRLKDVL

-251 IADSARMAVRAILSG
+251 IADSSRMAVRAILSG

-271 SAAAHIGQQLHEPR
+271 SAAAYIGQMLGESKV
-285 IIAFDM
+285 IAFDM

-300 IENGVPHIANEKFEA
+300 IENGVPHVANEKFEA

-333 GSIARVDDGGILH
+333 GSIARVDEGGILH

-351 AGADPGPACYGR
+351 AGAEPGPACYGR
-363 GGDRPTVT
+363 GGENPTVT
-371 DASLVLGYLDPANF
+371 DSSLALGYLDAANF
-385 LGGRAGL
+385 LGGRASL
-392 DPAAAQRALDAH
+392 DTAAAEDALAH
-404 VATPLH
+404 HVGAPLN
-410 LSGVESAFGV
+410 LTTVESAFGV
-420 YKVVCTT
+420 FKVVCTSI
-427 MAEGIRL
+427 AEGIRL
-434 MSVSRG
+434 MSVQRG
-440 VDPRAFTIMGF
+440 VDPREFTMMGF

-465 LQIEKV
+465 LEVSKV
-471 YIPSSAPVLS
+471 YIPASAPVLS

-488 DIRYD
+488 DIKYD
-493 YFRSHPVSL
+493 FFRSYPVSL
-502 DRIDF
+502 DRLNLD
-507 TELRAILAELA
+507 ELRAILDELA
-518 SEGRDKLLSQ
+518 AQGREKLLAQ
-528 GVPASAIEIQ
+528 GAPPDATEIQ

-545 LDQIYEVTVPVPALD
+545 LDQIYEVTVPLP
-560 QSDAEFFRQLTS
+560 DATLPDSEFVARLTA
-572 NFHSRYEELYSYAQ
+572 NFHSRYQELYSYNQ
-586 QDQEVRLITLR
+586 QDQEVRLVTLR
-597 ITAVGKLPRIS
+597 VAAVGKLPRIA
-608 QLDRTGDGSAEDG
+608 QLDRPGDET
-621 SAAEPTGSRRVYLG
+621 AAGPVGSRRVYLG
-635 QWHDAPTYAA
+635 EWQDAPTYAA
-645 GSLPPGAEID
+645 DGLPAGAEIA
-655 GPAVLESEFTTVLV
+655 GPAILESEFTTILV
-669 WPGDHATVDS
+669 WPGDVATVDA
-679 MGGIA
+679 MGGVELA
-684 LTVSPDAAQPPPVI
+684 VTPAKGGVQETPLDSGFRRNDGGRGRNDGSRVRDDGPGVQNDGSSVSDVEDNLTYD
-698 PAQAGIQTPVSS
+698 
-710 QAPASAP
+710 
-717 VSLEPGD
+717 
-724 TAGLSGD
+724 
-731 RPADTSPI
+731 
-739 PSPVIPAQAGI
+739 
-750 QTPVSAGANG
+750 
-760 QESGANDPITLAVVE
+760 DPITLAVVE

-798 NSSRDFSTAILDG
+798 NSSRDFSTAILDNE
-811 DCQLVAQGEG
+811 CQLVAQGEG

-840 GDDIHEGDLFILND
+840 GGDIHDGDLFILND

-867 IRPIFHEGRLLF
+867 IRPVFHQGRLLF

-898 NPGANEIFQEGI
+898 NPGANEIFQEGL

-917 YDRGVPRDD
+917 YDKGVPRYD
-926 LFRMLSANVRQPE
+926 LLQMMSANVRQSE

-949 GSVLLAEERVRDL
+949 GSVMLAARRIGDL
-962 LAEYGPDRLVSVV
+962 LAEYGPDRLMAVV
-975 SEILAATERQVRQF
+975 AEILAATERQVRRF

-1015 IRARVTIDGDSLTI
+1015 IRARVTIAGDSMTI

-1064 VARNEGSMRPVRI
+1064 VARNEGSMRPVQI
-1077 VAPRGLVV
+1077 IAPRGLVV
-1085 NANPPAAVCM
+1085 NANPPAPVCM

-1115 IPAAVTAGF
+1115 IPTAVSAGF

-1167 EVNVAGGIRSPSIEV
+1167 EINVAGGIRSPSIEV

-1188 FFIQR
+1188 FFIER

-1232 IVVPPFGLFGAD
+1232 IVVPPFGLFGAT
-1244 DGLPHHYKIVS
+1244 DGLPHHYKIVN
-1255 NGSERVLGSKEVG
+1255 NGAERVLGSKEVG
-1268 VLVKP
+1268 VVVNP

-1287 GNPTDRPHD
+1287 GLAEHRDGD
-1296 AATWDLKNGYVTR
+1296 AAAWDLKNGYVTG

>member
-16 VVAEDGAHPR
+16 VVAAEGGQPR
-26 IFKTHTTP
+26 FFKTQSTP
-34 ADPSIGV
+34 DDPSIGV
-41 MNGLREAASA
+41 MTGLQEAAA
-51 CGLSL
+51 AYGLSL
-56 DQFLSGTD
+56 DQLLGDTD

-80 KGATVGLVTTDGFRD
+80 KGAKVGLITTDGFRD

-112 KMVEPLAARYLRVG
+112 TPVEPLAARYMRVG
-126 VPERV
+126 VSERV
-131 RASGRVERP
+131 RANGLVERP
-140 LDEDALVESLDYL
+140 LDEAALVENLEYL
-153 VAEGAEALA
+153 VQEGAEALA
-162 VCYLFSYLNPAHEQR
+162 VCFLFSYLNPSHEQQ
-177 TAEIIRDRYPDLYA
+177 AWENIRERFPDLYT
-191 SLSHQV
+191 SLSHEV

-209 TVVNSY
+209 TVINSY
-215 VGPVFSRYL
+215 IGPVFNRYL
-224 SNLAQ
+224 SHLGE
-229 RFEAYPRLSDVL
+229 RFEAYPQLKDVL

-251 IADSARMAVRAILSG
+251 IDDSSRMAVRAILSG

-271 SAAAHIGQQLHEPR
+271 SAAAHIGQLLEEPQAGGPAR
-285 IIAFDM
+285 GFNKVIAFDM

-300 IENGVPHIANEKFEA
+300 IENGVPHITNEKFEA

-333 GSIARVDDGGILH
+333 GSIARVDEGGILH

-351 AGADPGPACYGR
+351 AGAEPGPACYGK
-363 GGDRPTVT
+363 GGDKPTVT
-371 DASLVLGYLDPANF
+371 DASLVLGYLDASNF
-385 LGGRAGL
+385 LGGKASL
-392 DPAAAQRALDAH
+392 NPSAAEHAMTEE
-404 VATPLH
+404 VAAPLH
-410 LSGVESAFGV
+410 LSNVESAFGV

-427 MAEGIRL
+427 ISEGIRL
-434 MSVSRG
+434 MSVQRG
-440 VDPRAFTIMGF
+440 VDPREFTIMGF

-457 HASEVARQ
+457 HVSEVARQ
-465 LQIEKV
+465 LQVAKV
-471 YIPSSAPVLS
+471 YIPASAPVLS

-488 DIRYD
+488 DIKYD
-493 YFRSHPVSL
+493 FFRSYPVSL
-502 DRIDF
+502 DRLDMN
-507 TELRAILAELA
+507 ELRAILDELGA
-518 SEGRDKLLSQ
+518 RGRDKLSDQ
-528 GVPASAIEIQ
+528 GVAEEAVEIQ

-545 LDQIYEVTVPVPALD
+545 LDQIYEVTVQLPDPALPD
-560 QSDAEFFRQLTS
+560 TEILAQLTS
-572 NFHSRYEELYSYAQ
+572 NFHQRYQELYSYNQ

-597 ITAVGKLPRIS
+597 VAAVGKLPRTA
-608 QLDRTGDGSAEDG
+608 QLDRPGDESAVIPV
-621 SAAEPTGSRRVYLG
+621 SSRRVYLG
-635 QWHDAPTYAA
+635 EWRDSPTYDAD
-645 GSLPPGAEID
+645 SLPTGAKIA
-655 GPAVLESEFTTVLV
+655 GPAILESEFTTILV

-679 MGGIA
+679 MGGVE
-684 LTVSPDAAQPPPVI
+684 LRVNLETTPAAQETATNSTEADDQDGQ
-698 PAQAGIQTPVSS
+698 AQ
-710 QAPASAP
+710 
-717 VSLEPGD
+717 D
-724 TAGLSGD
+724 
-731 RPADTSPI
+731 
-739 PSPVIPAQAGI
+739 
-750 QTPVSAGANG
+750 
-760 QESGANDPITLAVVE
+760 DPITLAVVE

-811 DCQLVAQGEG
+811 NCQLVAQGEG

-840 GDDIHEGDLFILND
+840 GDDISEGDLFILND

-867 IRPIFHEGRLLF
+867 IRPVFYEGRLLF

-898 NPGANEIFQEGI
+898 NASANEIFQEGI

-917 YDRGVPRDD
+917 YDRGVPRND
-926 LFRMLSANVRQPE
+926 LLQMLSANVRQSE

-949 GSVLLAEERVRDL
+949 GSVMLAAQRIQSLLAD
-962 LAEYGPDRLVSVV
+962 YGPDRLMAVV
-975 SEILAATERQVRQF
+975 AEILSATERQVRQF

-1015 IRARVTIDGDSLTI
+1015 IRAKVTIAGDSMTI

-1064 VARNEGSMRPVRI
+1064 VARNEGSMRPVQI
-1077 VAPRGLVV
+1077 IAPRGLVV
-1085 NANPPAAVCM
+1085 NANPPAPVCM

-1115 IPAAVTAGF
+1115 IPAAVSAGF
-1124 SRRLRYAITGHDP
+1124 SRRLRYAITGSDP
-1137 RTGRQFIWHFFLAR
+1137 RTGRRFIWHFFLAR

-1156 SEGIDGWSNVG
+1156 SEGCDGWSNVG
-1167 EVNVAGGIRSPSIEV
+1167 EINVAGGIRSPSIEV

-1188 FFIQR
+1188 FFIER
-1193 HELRPDSGGVG
+1193 HELRPDSGGDG

-1232 IVVPPFGLFGAD
+1232 VVVPPFGLFGAA

-1255 NGSERVLGSKEVG
+1255 SDAERVLGSKEVG
-1268 VLVKP
+1268 VVVNP
-1273 GDHIICLSSGGGGY
+1273 GDHIVCLSSGGGGY
-1287 GNPTDRPHD
+1287 GQPEDRHKE
-1296 AATWDLKNGYVTR
+1296 ASIWDLKNGYVTG

>member
-16 VVAEDGAHPR
+16 VVAGEAGQPR
-26 IFKTHTTP
+26 FFKTQTTP
-34 ADPSIGV
+34 NDPSLGV
-41 MNGLREAASA
+41 LTGLREAADA
-51 CGLSL
+51 YGQSL
-56 DQFLSGTD
+56 EEFLGKTE

-112 KMVEPLAARYLRVG
+112 TPVEPLAARYLRVG
-126 VPERV
+126 VPERI
-131 RASGRVERP
+131 RANGVVQLP
-140 LDEDALVESLDYL
+140 LDTAALEAQLEYL
-153 VAEGAEALA
+153 VQEGAEALA
-162 VCYLFSYLNPAHEQR
+162 VCFLFSYLNPEHEQQ
-177 TAEIIRDRYPDLYA
+177 AGEIIRRRFPDLYV
-191 SLSHQV
+191 SLSHEV

-209 TVVNSY
+209 TVINSY

-224 SNLAQ
+224 ARLGE
-229 RFEAYPRLSDVL
+229 RFAAYPQLNDVL

-251 IADSARMAVRAILSG
+251 IEDSSRMAVRAILSG

-271 SAAAHIGQQLHEPR
+271 SAAAYLGQLLDEPK

-300 IENGVPHIANEKFEA
+300 VENGVPHIANEKFEA

-333 GSIARVDDGGILH
+333 GSIARVDEGGILH

-351 AGADPGPACYGR
+351 AGADPGPAGYAK
-363 GGDRPTVT
+363 GGVDPTVT
-371 DASLVLGYLDPANF
+371 DASLALGYLDADNF
-385 LGGRAGL
+385 LGGRASL
-392 DPAAAQRALDAH
+392 DTGAAMRAIADNVGSPLSLSDAE
-404 VATPLH
+404 A
-410 LSGVESAFGV
+410 AFGV

-427 MAEGIRL
+427 IAEGIRL
-434 MSVSRG
+434 MSVQRG
-440 VDPRAFTIMGF
+440 VDPRDFTMMGF

-457 HASEVARQ
+457 HAAEVARQ
-465 LQIEKV
+465 LQVGKV
-471 YIPSSAPVLS
+471 YIPASAPVLS

-488 DIRYD
+488 DIKYD
-493 YFRSHPVSL
+493 YFRSYPVSL
-502 DRIDF
+502 DRLDLN
-507 TELRAILAELA
+507 ELRAILDELGTQGQ
-518 SEGRDKLLSQ
+518 EKLREQ
-528 GVPASAIEIQ
+528 GVAPDAVEIQ
-538 YSADMRY
+538 HSADMRY
-545 LDQIYEVTVPVPALD
+545 LDQIYEVTVPLPDPTLP
-560 QSDAEFFRQLTS
+560 DAEFVGLLTA
-572 NFHSRYEELYSYAQ
+572 NFHQRYQELFSYSQ
-586 QDQEVRLITLR
+586 QDQEVRLVTLR
-597 ITAVGKLPRIS
+597 VAAIGKLPRIA
-608 QLDRTGDGSAEDG
+608 QVDQPGDRN
-621 SAAEPTGSRRVYLG
+621 AAAPVGSRRVYMGEWL
-635 QWHDAPTYAA
+635 DAPTYTADQ
-645 GSLPPGAEID
+645 LPAGAEIP
-655 GPAVLESEFTTVLV
+655 GPAILESEFTTIIVS
-669 WPGDHATVDS
+669 PGDRATVDT
-679 MGGIA
+679 MGGVE
-684 LTVSPDAAQPPPVI
+684 LTVNL
-698 PAQAGIQTPVSS
+698 G
-710 QAPASAP
+710 
-717 VSLEPGD
+717 
-724 TAGLSGD
+724 
-731 RPADTSPI
+731 AD
-739 PSPVIPAQAGI
+739 G
-750 QTPVSAGANG
+750 
-760 QESGANDPITLAVVE
+760 SGADGAADSADADPITLAVVE

-840 GDDIHEGDLFILND
+840 GDDIHDGDLFILND

-867 IRPIFHEGRLLF
+867 IRPVFHQGRLLF

-898 NPGANEIFQEGI
+898 NPGANEIFQEGL
-910 RIPPLKL
+910 RIPPLRI
-917 YDRGVPRDD
+917 YDRGAPRND
-926 LFRMLSANVRQPE
+926 LLQMMSANVRQPE

-949 GSVLLAEERVRDL
+949 GSVMLAARRIEDL
-962 LAEYGPDRLVSVV
+962 LGEYGADRLMAVV
-975 SEILAATERQVRQF
+975 AEILNATERQVRQF
-989 ISGWPDG
+989 VSGWPDG
-996 VYHGESFVDD
+996 VYHGESLVDD

-1015 IRARVTIDGDSLTI
+1015 IRAQVTIAGDSLTI
-1029 DLSDSSPQ
+1029 DLSESSPQ

-1064 VARNEGSMRPVRI
+1064 VARNEGSMRPVQI

-1085 NANPPAAVCM
+1085 NANPPAPVCM

-1115 IPAAVTAGF
+1115 IPGAVSAGF
-1124 SRRLRYAITGHDP
+1124 SRRLRYAITGKDP

-1156 SEGIDGWSNVG
+1156 SEGFDGWSNVG
-1167 EVNVAGGIRSPSIEV
+1167 EINVAGGIRSPSIEV

-1188 FFIQR
+1188 LFVQR

-1204 AWRGGLGAV
+1204 QWRGGLGAV
-1213 CDLVYEGEGP
+1213 CDLIYEGEGP

-1232 IVVPPFGLFGAD
+1232 IVVPPFGLFGAA
-1244 DGLPHHYKIVS
+1244 DGLPHHYKIMS
-1255 NGSERVLGSKEVG
+1255 NGTDRVLGSKEVG
-1268 VLVKP
+1268 VVVNP

-1287 GNPTDRPHD
+1287 GQPEARDGD
-1296 AATWDLKNGYVTR
+1296 AAGWDLKNGYVTE

>member
-16 VVAEDGAHPR
+16 VVADEGGRPR
-26 IFKTHTTP
+26 FFKTQTTP
-34 ADPSIGV
+34 DDPSIGV
-41 MNGLREAASA
+41 MTGLQEAAA
-51 CGLSL
+51 AHGLSP
-56 DQFLSGTD
+56 DQLLGDTD

-80 KGATVGLVTTDGFRD
+80 KGARVGLITTDGFRD

-112 KMVEPLAARYLRVG
+112 TPAEPLSARYLRVG

-131 RASGRVERP
+131 RANGVVERS
-140 LDEDALVESLDYL
+140 LDEAALVENLEYL
-153 VAEGAEALA
+153 VQEGAEALA
-162 VCYLFSYLNPAHEQR
+162 VCFLFSYLNPSHEQQA
-177 TAEIIRDRYPDLYA
+177 AEIIRRRFPDTYT
-191 SLSHQV
+191 SLSHEV

-209 TVVNSY
+209 TVINSY

-224 SNLAQ
+224 SRLNE
-229 RFEAYPRLSDVL
+229 RFEAYSQLSDVL

-251 IADSARMAVRAILSG
+251 IEDSSRMAVRAILSG

-271 SAAAHIGQQLHEPR
+271 SAAAYIGQLLEEPKV
-285 IIAFDM
+285 IAFDM

-300 IENGVPHIANEKFEA
+300 IENGVPHITNEKFEA

-324 DIHTLGAGG
+324 DIHTMGAGG
-333 GSIARVDDGGILH
+333 GSIARVDEGGILH

-351 AGADPGPACYGR
+351 AGAEPGPACYGK
-363 GGDRPTVT
+363 GGVDPTVT
-371 DASLVLGYLDPANF
+371 DASLVLGYLDASNF
-385 LGGRAGL
+385 LGGKASL
-392 DPAAAQRALDAH
+392 DPAAAERSLAEN
-404 VATPLH
+404 VATPLN
-410 LSGVESAFGV
+410 LSNVESAYGV

-427 MAEGIRL
+427 IAEGIRL
-434 MSVSRG
+434 MSVQRG
-440 VDPRAFTIMGF
+440 VDPREFTIMGF

-457 HASEVARQ
+457 HAAEVARQ
-465 LQIEKV
+465 LQVAKV
-471 YIPSSAPVLS
+471 YIPASAPVLS

-488 DIRYD
+488 DIKYD
-493 YFRSHPVSL
+493 FFRSYPVSL
-502 DRIDF
+502 DRLDLN
-507 TELRAILAELA
+507 ELRSIPDELA
-518 SEGRDKLLSQ
+518 AQGRDKLSAQ
-528 GVPASAIEIQ
+528 GVADEAVEIL

-545 LDQIYEVTVPVPALD
+545 LDQIYEVTVPLPDPTLPD
-560 QSDAEFFRQLTS
+560 SEFIAELTA
-572 NFHSRYEELYSYAQ
+572 NFHRRYEELYSYNQ
-586 QDQEVRLITLR
+586 QDQEVRLVTLR
-597 ITAVGKLPRIS
+597 VAAVGKLPRIA
-608 QLDRTGDGSAEDG
+608 QLDRTGDGN
-621 SAAEPTGSRRVYLG
+621 AASPVGSRRVYLG
-635 QWHDAPTYAA
+635 EWREAPTYTAD
-645 GSLPPGAEID
+645 SLPAGAEIA
-655 GPAVLESEFTTVLV
+655 GPAILESDFTTILV
-669 WPGDHATVDS
+669 WPGDYATVDS
-679 MGGIA
+679 MGGIE
-684 LTVSPDAAQPPPVI
+684 LRVNLETLPAAQDSAADSADAGGQDI
-698 PAQAGIQTPVSS
+698 PAH
-710 QAPASAP
+710 
-717 VSLEPGD
+717 D
-724 TAGLSGD
+724 
-731 RPADTSPI
+731 
-739 PSPVIPAQAGI
+739 
-750 QTPVSAGANG
+750 
-760 QESGANDPITLAVVE
+760 DPITLAVVE

-840 GDDIHEGDLFILND
+840 GEDMSEGDLFILND

-867 IRPIFHEGRLLF
+867 IRPIFYEGRLLF

-898 NPGANEIFQEGI
+898 NPGANEIYQEGI

-917 YDRGVPRDD
+917 YDKGVPRTD
-926 LFRMLSANVRQPE
+926 LLQMLSANGRQSE

-949 GSVLLAEERVRDL
+949 GSVMLAAQRIESLLAD
-962 LAEYGPDRLVSVV
+962 YGPDWLMAVV
-975 SEILAATERQVRQF
+975 AEILSATERQVRQF

-996 VYHGESFVDD
+996 VYYGESFVDD
-1006 DGFDSKLVP
+1006 DGFASKLVP
-1015 IRARVTIDGDSLTI
+1015 IRAKVTIAGDSMTI
-1029 DLSDSSPQ
+1029 DLSESSPQ

-1064 VARNEGSMRPVRI
+1064 VARNEGSMRPVQI
-1077 VAPRGLVV
+1077 IAPRGLVV
-1085 NANPPAAVCM
+1085 NANPPAPVCM

-1115 IPAAVTAGF
+1115 IPSAVSAGF
-1124 SRRLRYAITGHDP
+1124 SRRLRYAITGSDP
-1137 RTGRQFIWHFFLAR
+1137 RTGRRFIWHFFLAR

-1156 SEGIDGWSNVG
+1156 SDGFDGWSNIG
-1167 EVNVAGGIRSPSIEV
+1167 EINVAGGIRSPSIEV

-1188 FFIQR
+1188 FFIER
-1193 HELRPDSGGVG
+1193 HELRPDSGGAG

-1232 IVVPPFGLFGAD
+1232 VVVPPFGLFGAD
-1244 DGLPHHYKIVS
+1244 NGLPHHYKIVS
-1255 NGSERVLGSKEVG
+1255 NGTERVLGSKEVG
-1268 VLVKP
+1268 VVVNP
-1273 GDHIICLSSGGGGY
+1273 GDHIVCLSSGGGGF
-1287 GNPTDRPHD
+1287 GQPENRDKD
-1296 AATWDLKNGYVTR
+1296 AMKWDLKNGYVTG

>member
-16 VVAEDGAHPR
+16 VVAGDGQPPR
-26 IFKTHTTP
+26 FFKTPSTP
-34 ADPSIGV
+34 QDPSAGV
-41 MNGLREAASA
+41 MNGLQEIAAA
-51 CGLSL
+51 GGIALDRLLSE
-56 DQFLSGTD
+56 TD
-64 LVIHGSTV
+64 LLIHGSTV

-80 KGATVGLVTTDGFRD
+80 KGAKVALITTDGFRD

-112 KMVEPLAARYLRVG
+112 TAAEPLAARYLRVG

-131 RASGRVERP
+131 RASGRVEQP
-140 LDEDALVESLDYL
+140 LDEAALAESLEYL
-153 VAEGAEALA
+153 VQEGAEALA
-162 VCYLFSYLNPAHEQR
+162 VCFLFSYLNPSHERQ
-177 TAEIIRDRYPDLYA
+177 AWEVIRRRFPDVYT
-191 SLSHQV
+191 SLSHEV

-209 TVVNSY
+209 TVINSY

-224 SNLAQ
+224 AHLSQ
-229 RFEAYPRLSDVL
+229 RFADHPQLQDLL

-251 IADSARMAVRAILSG
+251 IDDSSRMAVKAILSG

-271 SAAAHIGQQLHEPR
+271 SAAAYLGQLLREPK

-300 IENGVPHIANEKFEA
+300 IEDGIPHITHEKFEG

-333 GSIARVDDGGILH
+333 GSIARVDAGGILH
-346 VGPDS
+346 VGPES
-351 AGADPGPACYGR
+351 AGAEPGPACYGR
-363 GGDRPTVT
+363 GGQDPTVT
-371 DASLVLGYLDPANF
+371 DASLALGYLDAANF
-385 LGGRAGL
+385 LGGRAAL
-392 DPAAAQRALDAH
+392 DTAAAEEALAQRVGAQLSLSS
-404 VATPLH
+404 VA
-410 LSGVESAFGV
+410 AAYGV
-420 YKVVCTT
+420 YQVVCTT
-427 MAEGIRL
+427 IAEGIRL
-434 MSVSRG
+434 MSVQRG
-440 VDPRAFTIMGF
+440 VDPREFTMMGF

-457 HASEVARQ
+457 HAAEVARQ
-465 LQIEKV
+465 LQVEKV
-471 YIPSSAPVLS
+471 YIPASAPVLS

-488 DIRYD
+488 DIKYD
-493 YFRSHPVSL
+493 YFRSYPVSL
-502 DRIDF
+502 DRLDLA
-507 TELRAILAELA
+507 ELRSILAELGA
-518 SEGRDKLLSQ
+518 QGRDKLLTQ
-528 GVPASAIEIQ
+528 GLDADAVAIN

-545 LDQIYEVTVPVPALD
+545 LDQIYEVTVALPD
-560 QSDAEFFRQLTS
+560 PGLDDAEFIARLTA
-572 NFHSRYEELYSYAQ
+572 NFHARYQELYSYSQ
-586 QDQEVRLITLR
+586 QEQEVRLVTVR
-597 ITAVGKLPRIS
+597 ATAVGALPRIA
-608 QLDRTGDGSAEDG
+608 QTDRRWDAGRPDPVGFR
-621 SAAEPTGSRRVYLG
+621 PVYLG
-635 QWHDAPTYAA
+635 EWQSAPTYAA
-645 GSLPPGAEID
+645 DALPAGVEIP
-655 GPAVLESEFTTVLV
+655 GPAILESEFTTILV
-669 WPGDHATVDS
+669 WPGDRATVDA
-679 MGGIA
+679 MGGIE
-684 LTVSPDAAQPPPVI
+684 LRVHQAA
-698 PAQAGIQTPVSS
+698 AA
-710 QAPASAP
+710 A
-717 VSLEPGD
+717 
-724 TAGLSGD
+724 
-731 RPADTSPI
+731 AD
-739 PSPVIPAQAGI
+739 
-750 QTPVSAGANG
+750 AGAG
-760 QESGANDPITLAVVE
+760 VADDPITLAVVE

-840 GDDIHEGDLFILND
+840 GADIADGDLFILND

-867 IRPIFHEGRLLF
+867 IRPVFYQGQLLF

-898 NPGANEIFQEGI
+898 NPGANEIFQEGL

-926 LFRMLSANVRQPE
+926 VLQMLSANVRQPE

-949 GSVLLAEERVRDL
+949 GSVMLAARRIETLLA
-962 LAEYGPDRLVSVV
+962 AYGADRLMAVV

-989 ISGWPDG
+989 IAEWPDG
-996 VYHGESFVDD
+996 VYHGESLVDD
-1006 DGFDSKLVP
+1006 DGFNSALVP
-1015 IRARVTIDGDSLTI
+1015 IRARVTIAGDAMTI
-1029 DLSDSSPQ
+1029 DLSESSPQ

-1064 VARNEGSMRPVRI
+1064 VARNEGSMRPVTI

-1085 NANPPAAVCM
+1085 NANPPAPVCM

-1115 IPAAVTAGF
+1115 IPAAVSAGF
-1124 SRRLRYAITGHDP
+1124 SRRLRYAITGVDP

-1156 SEGIDGWSNVG
+1156 YEGGDGWSNVG
-1167 EVNVAGGIRSPSIEV
+1167 EINVAGGIRSPSIEV

-1188 FFIQR
+1188 LFVQR
-1193 HELRPDSGGVG
+1193 HELRPDSGGAG
-1204 AWRGGLGAV
+1204 QWRGGLGAV
-1213 CDLVYEGEGP
+1213 CDLIYEGAGP

-1232 IVVPPFGLFGAD
+1232 VIVPPFGLFGAA
-1244 DGLPHHYKIVS
+1244 DGLPHRYRIES
-1255 NGSERVLGSKEVG
+1255 GSTKRPLGSKEVG
-1268 VLVKP
+1268 VVVNP
-1273 GDHIICLSSGGGGY
+1273 GDHIVCLSSGGGGY
-1287 GNPTDRPHD
+1287 GAPDRREMSATD
-1296 AATWDLKNGYVTR
+1296 WDLKNGYVTR

>member
-16 VVAEDGAHPR
+16 VVAGEGGQPR
-26 IFKTHTTP
+26 FFKTQTTP
-34 ADPSIGV
+34 GDPSIGV
-41 MNGLREAASA
+41 MTGLQEAAA
-51 CGLSL
+51 AYGLSL
-56 DQFLSGTD
+56 SHLLRHTD

-80 KGATVGLVTTDGFRD
+80 KGAKVGLITTDGFRD

-112 KMVEPLAARYLRVG
+112 QPVEPLAARYLRMG
-126 VPERV
+126 VPERI
-131 RASGRVERP
+131 RANGLVERP
-140 LDEDALVESLDYL
+140 LDEAALEKSLDDL
-153 VAEGAEALA
+153 VSEGAEALA
-162 VCYLFSYLNPAHEQR
+162 VCFLFSYLNPSHERQAWESVR
-177 TAEIIRDRYPDLYA
+177 RRFPDMYT
-191 SLSHQV
+191 SLSHEV

-209 TVVNSY
+209 TVINSY
-215 VGPVFSRYL
+215 VGPVFSSYL
-224 SNLAQ
+224 SHLGE
-229 RFEAYPRLSDVL
+229 RFEAYPQLRDLL

-251 IADSARMAVRAILSG
+251 IDDSRRMAVRAILSG

-271 SAAAHIGQQLHEPR
+271 SAAAYIGQLLEEHR
-285 IIAFDM
+285 VIAFDM

-300 IENGVPHIANEKFEA
+300 IENGVPHITNEKFEA

-324 DIHTLGAGG
+324 DIHTMGAGG
-333 GSIARVDDGGILH
+333 GSITRVDEGGILH

-351 AGADPGPACYGR
+351 AGADPGPACYGK
-363 GGDRPTVT
+363 GGVRPTVT
-371 DASLVLGYLDPANF
+371 DASLVLGYLDASNF
-385 LGGRAGL
+385 LGGRASL
-392 DPAAAQRALDAH
+392 DLAAAEQSLTEDIG
-404 VATPLH
+404 ATLN
-410 LSGVESAFGV
+410 LSNVEAAYGVF
-420 YKVVCTT
+420 KVVCTT
-427 MAEGIRL
+427 IAEGIRL
-434 MSVSRG
+434 MSVQRG
-440 VDPRAFTIMGF
+440 VDPREFTMMGF

-465 LQIEKV
+465 LQVAKV
-471 YIPSSAPVLS
+471 YIPASAPVLS

-488 DIRYD
+488 DIKYD
-493 YFRSHPVSL
+493 FFRSYPVSL
-502 DRIDF
+502 DRLALK
-507 TELRAILAELA
+507 ELRDILDELQ
-518 SEGRDKLLSQ
+518 SQGQDKLTAQ
-528 GVPASAIEIQ
+528 GVDGEAIEIQ

-545 LDQIYEVTVPVPALD
+545 LDQIYEVTVPLPDPALPD
-560 QSDAEFFRQLTS
+560 SEFIANLTS
-572 NFHSRYEELYSYAQ
+572 NFHQRYEDLYSYNQ
-586 QDQEVRLITLR
+586 QSQEVRLVTLR
-597 ITAVGKLPRIS
+597 VTAVGKLPRMAHPS
-608 QLDRTGDGSAEDG
+608 TGSGRDCDK
-621 SAAEPTGSRRVYLG
+621 SAASPVGTRRVYLG
-635 QWHDAPTYAA
+635 EWTEASTYAA
-645 GSLPPGAEID
+645 DSLPAGTEIA
-655 GPAVLESEFTTVLV
+655 GPAILESDFTTILV
-669 WPGDHATVDS
+669 WPGDHARIDS
-679 MGGIA
+679 MGGVE
-684 LTVSPDAAQPPPVI
+684 LRVN
-698 PAQAGIQTPVSS
+698 
-710 QAPASAP
+710 
-717 VSLEPGD
+717 LETMP
-724 TAGLSGD
+724 SVQ
-731 RPADTSPI
+731 DTSTD
-739 PSPVIPAQAGI
+739 SV
-750 QTPVSAGANG
+750 GADG
-760 QESGANDPITLAVVE
+760 RGSDDPITLAVVE

-840 GDDIHEGDLFILND
+840 GDDIHNGDLFILND

-867 IRPIFHEGRLLF
+867 IRPVFHEGRLLF

-898 NPGANEIFQEGI
+898 NPGANEIFQEGL

-917 YDRGVPRDD
+917 YDKGVPRND
-926 LFRMLSANVRQPE
+926 LLQMLSANVRQSE

-949 GSVLLAEERVRDL
+949 GSVMLAARRIQDL
-962 LAEYGPDRLVSVV
+962 LAEYGPDRLMAVV

-996 VYHGESFVDD
+996 VYYGESLVDD

-1015 IRARVTIDGDSLTI
+1015 IRAKVTIAGDSMTI

-1064 VARNEGSMRPVRI
+1064 VARNEGSMRPVQI

-1085 NANPPAAVCM
+1085 NANPPAPVCM

-1115 IPAAVTAGF
+1115 IPSAVSAGF
-1124 SRRLRYAITGHDP
+1124 SRRLRYAITGSDP
-1137 RTGRQFIWHFFLAR
+1137 RTGRRFIWHFFLAR

-1156 SEGIDGWSNVG
+1156 SQGVDGWSNVG

-1188 FFIQR
+1188 FFIER

-1232 IVVPPFGLFGAD
+1232 VVVPPFGLFGAT

-1255 NGSERVLGSKEVG
+1255 NGSERILGSKEVG
-1268 VLVKP
+1268 VVVNP

-1287 GNPTDRPHD
+1287 GQPEDRDKD
-1296 AATWDLKNGYVTR
+1296 ASKRDLKNGYVTKK

>member
-16 VVAEDGAHPR
+16 VVAGESGQPR
-26 IFKTHTTP
+26 FFKTQSTP
-34 ADPSIGV
+34 DDPSIGV
-41 MNGLREAASA
+41 MAGLQEIAEAY
-51 CGLSL
+51 GLSL
-56 DQFLSGTD
+56 DQLLHDTD

-80 KGATVGLVTTDGFRD
+80 KGARVGLVTTDGFRD

-112 KMVEPLAARYLRVG
+112 TPVEPLSARYLRAG
-126 VPERV
+126 IPERI
-131 RASGRVERP
+131 RASGKVERP
-140 LDEDALVESLDYL
+140 LDEAALVQSLEDL
-153 VAEGAEALA
+153 VQEGAEALA
-162 VCYLFSYLNPAHEQR
+162 VCFLFSYLNPSHEQR
-177 TAEIIRDRYPDLYA
+177 AWEIIRNHFPDMYT
-191 SLSHQV
+191 SLSHEV

-209 TVVNSY
+209 TVINSY

-224 SNLAQ
+224 SHLGE
-229 RFEAYPRLSDVL
+229 RFEAYPQLRDVL

-251 IADSARMAVRAILSG
+251 IADSSRMAVRAILSG

-271 SAAAHIGQQLHEPR
+271 SAAAYIGQLLDEPQAGGPAR
-285 IIAFDM
+285 GLNQEGGPARGLSKVIAFDM

-300 IENGVPHIANEKFEA
+300 IENGVPHITNEKFEA

-333 GSIARVDDGGILH
+333 GSIARVDESGILH
-346 VGPDS
+346 VGPES
-351 AGADPGPACYGR
+351 AGAEPGPACYGK
-363 GGDRPTVT
+363 GGTRPTVT
-371 DASLVLGYLDPANF
+371 DASLVLGYLDANNF
-385 LGGRAGL
+385 LGGRASL
-392 DPAAAQRALDAH
+392 DFGAAERTLADD
-404 VATPLH
+404 VGTPLN
-410 LSGVESAFGV
+410 LSDEESAFGV

-427 MAEGIRL
+427 IAEGIRL
-434 MSVSRG
+434 MSVQRG
-440 VDPRAFTIMGF
+440 VDPRDFTIMGF

-465 LQIEKV
+465 LRVAKV
-471 YIPSSAPVLS
+471 YIPASAPVLS

-488 DIRYD
+488 DIKYD
-493 YFRSHPVSL
+493 FFRSYPVSL
-502 DRIDF
+502 DRMDLN
-507 TELRAILAELA
+507 ELRSILDDLRAQ
-518 SEGRDKLLSQ
+518 GQDKLSAQ
-528 GVPASAIEIQ
+528 GVSDEAVEIQ
-538 YSADMRY
+538 FSADMRY
-545 LDQIYEVTVPVPALD
+545 LDQIYEVTVPLPDPSLPG
-560 QSDAEFFRQLTS
+560 SEFIARLTS
-572 NFHSRYEELYSYAQ
+572 NFHQRYEELYSYNQ
-586 QDQEVRLITLR
+586 QDQEVRLVTLR
-597 ITAVGKLPRIS
+597 VAAVGKLPRIA
-608 QLDRTGDGSAEDG
+608 QLDRTGDKNSN
-621 SAAEPTGSRRVYLG
+621 SSTGSRRIYVG
-635 QWHDAPTYAA
+635 EWQEAPTYAA
-645 GSLPPGAEID
+645 DYLPAGTEIE
-655 GPAVLESEFTTVLV
+655 GPAILESEFTTILV
-669 WPGDHATVDS
+669 WPGDHARIDA
-679 MGGIA
+679 MGGVD
-684 LTVSPDAAQPPPVI
+684 LQVSQEAATPTRDAA
-698 PAQAGIQTPVSS
+698 ATSGEADG
-710 QAPASAP
+710 AD
-717 VSLEPGD
+717 D
-724 TAGLSGD
+724 TAHD
-731 RPADTSPI
+731 
-739 PSPVIPAQAGI
+739 
-750 QTPVSAGANG
+750 
-760 QESGANDPITLAVVE
+760 DPITLAVVE

-840 GDDIHEGDLFILND
+840 GEDISDGDLFILND

-867 IRPIFHEGRLLF
+867 IRPVFFEGRLLF

-898 NPGANEIFQEGI
+898 NPGANEIYQEGI
-910 RIPPLKL
+910 RIPPLRL
-917 YDRGVPRDD
+917 YDKGEPRDD
-926 LFRMLSANVRQPE
+926 LLQMLSANVRQPE

-949 GSVLLAEERVRDL
+949 GSVMLAAQRIESLLAD
-962 LAEYGPDRLVSVV
+962 YGSDRLMAVV

-1015 IRARVTIDGDSLTI
+1015 IRAKVTIAGDSMTI
-1029 DLSDSSPQ
+1029 DLSESSPQ
-1037 VEGFI
+1037 VKGFI

-1064 VARNEGSMRPVRI
+1064 VARNEGSMRPVQI

-1085 NANPPAAVCM
+1085 NANPPAPVCM

-1103 VVEAVFKALAPA
+1103 VVEAVFKAMAPA
-1115 IPAAVTAGF
+1115 IPGAVSAGF
-1124 SRRLRYAITGHDP
+1124 SRRLRYAITGRDP

-1156 SEGIDGWSNVG
+1156 SQGVDGWSNVG
-1167 EVNVAGGIRSPSIEV
+1167 EINVAGGIRSPSIEV

-1188 FFIQR
+1188 FFVER

-1232 IVVPPFGLFGAD
+1232 IVVPPFGLFGAA

-1255 NGSERVLGSKEVG
+1255 NGTERVLGSKEVG
-1268 VLVKP
+1268 VVVNP

-1287 GNPTDRPHD
+1287 GKPEDRD
-1296 AATWDLKNGYVTR
+1296 DEASTRDLKNGYVTG

>member
-16 VVAEDGAHPR
+16 VVAGDGEQPR
-26 IFKTHTTP
+26 FFKTQTTP
-34 ADPSIGV
+34 DDPSIGV
-41 MNGLREAASA
+41 MAGLQEAAA
-51 CGLSL
+51 AYGLSL
-56 DQFLSGTD
+56 AQLLGDTD

-80 KGATVGLVTTDGFRD
+80 KGAQVGLVTTDGFRD

-112 KMVEPLAARYLRVG
+112 TPVEPLAARYLRVG
-126 VPERV
+126 VPERI
-131 RASGRVERP
+131 RASGKVERP
-140 LDEDALVESLDYL
+140 LDEDALAASLEYL
-153 VAEGAEALA
+153 VQEGAESLA
-162 VCYLFSYLNPAHEQR
+162 VCFLFSYLNPSHEQR
-177 TAEIIRDRYPDLYA
+177 AAEIIRQRFPDLYT
-191 SLSHQV
+191 SLSHEV

-209 TVVNSY
+209 TVINSY

-224 SNLAQ
+224 SNLRR
-229 RFEAYPRLSDVL
+229 RFDGYPQLQDVL

-251 IADSARMAVRAILSG
+251 IADSGRMAVRAILSG

-271 SAAAHIGQQLHEPR
+271 SAAAYLGQMLDEPKV
-285 IIAFDM
+285 IAFDM

-300 IENGVPHIANEKFEA
+300 IENGVPHVANEKFEA

-333 GSIARVDDGGILH
+333 GSIARVDEGGILH

-351 AGADPGPACYGR
+351 AGAEPGPACYGK
-363 GGDRPTVT
+363 GGVNPTVT
-371 DASLVLGYLDPANF
+371 DASLALGYLDAANF
-385 LGGRAGL
+385 LGGRASL
-392 DPAAAQRALDAH
+392 DTAAAEQALAEH
-404 VATPLH
+404 VATPLG
-410 LSGVESAFGV
+410 LANVESAFGV
-420 YKVVCTT
+420 FKVVCTSI
-427 MAEGIRL
+427 AEGIRL
-434 MSVSRG
+434 MSVQRG
-440 VDPRAFTIMGF
+440 VDPRDFTMMGF

-457 HASEVARQ
+457 HAAEVARQ
-465 LQIEKV
+465 LQVQKV
-471 YIPSSAPVLS
+471 YIPASAPVLS

-488 DIRYD
+488 DVKYD
-493 YFRSHPVSL
+493 YFRSYPVSL
-502 DRIDF
+502 DRLDLN
-507 TELRAILAELA
+507 ELRAILDDLGAQ
-518 SEGRDKLLSQ
+518 GRDKLLEQ
-528 GVPASAIEIQ
+528 GVAAEAVEIQ

-545 LDQIYEVTVPVPALD
+545 LDQIYEVTVPLPKPTLA
-560 QSDAEFFRQLTS
+560 DAEFIAHLTD
-572 NFHSRYEELYSYAQ
+572 NFHHRYQELYSYDQ
-586 QDQEVRLITLR
+586 QDQEVRLVTLR
-597 ITAVGKLPRIS
+597 VAAVGKLPRIA
-608 QLDRTGDGSAEDG
+608 QLDQAEGDSSPD
-621 SAAEPTGSRRVYLG
+621 PIGSRRVYLG
-635 QWHDAPTYAA
+635 EWREVPLYAPDA
-645 GSLPPGAEID
+645 LPAGAEIA
-655 GPAVLESEFTTVLV
+655 GPAILESEFTTILV
-669 WPGDHATVDS
+669 SPGDAATVDA
-679 MGGIA
+679 MGGVE
-684 LTVSPDAAQPPPVI
+684 LRVNLDAAQ
-698 PAQAGIQTPVSS
+698 A
-710 QAPASAP
+710 AP
-717 VSLEPGD
+717 D
-724 TAGLSGD
+724 TQPDATD
-731 RPADTSPI
+731 AD
-739 PSPVIPAQAGI
+739 A
-750 QTPVSAGANG
+750 
-760 QESGANDPITLAVVE
+760 DPITLAVVE

-840 GDDIHEGDLFILND
+840 GDDIHDGDLFILND

-867 IRPIFHEGRLLF
+867 IRPVFHEERLLF

-898 NPGANEIFQEGI
+898 NPGANEIFQEGL

-917 YDRGVPRDD
+917 YDQGIPRYD
-926 LFRMLSANVRQPE
+926 LLQMMSANVRQSE

-949 GSVLLAEERVRDL
+949 GSVMLAARRIQDL
-962 LAEYGPDRLVSVV
+962 LAEYGADRLMGVV
-975 SEILAATERQVRQF
+975 SEILSATERQVRRF
-989 ISGWPDG
+989 IAGWPDG
-996 VYHGESFVDD
+996 VYRGESFVDD

-1015 IRARVTIDGDSLTI
+1015 IRAKVTIAGDAMTI

-1064 VARNEGSMRPVRI
+1064 VARNEGSMRPVQI

-1085 NANPPAAVCM
+1085 NANPPAPVCM

-1115 IPAAVTAGF
+1115 IPAAVSAGF

-1156 SEGIDGWSNVG
+1156 SDGCDGWSNVG
-1167 EVNVAGGIRSPSIEV
+1167 EINVAGGIRSPSIEV

-1188 FFIQR
+1188 FFIER

-1204 AWRGGLGAV
+1204 EWRGGLGAV

-1232 IVVPPFGLFGAD
+1232 IVVPPFGLFGAA

-1255 NGSERVLGSKEVG
+1255 GGTDRVLGSKEVG
-1268 VLVKP
+1268 VLVNP
-1273 GDHIICLSSGGGGY
+1273 GDHIVCLSSGGGGY
-1287 GNPTDRPHD
+1287 GQPEERDGS
-1296 AATWDLKNGYVTR
+1296 AAAWDLKNGYVTE

>member
-16 VVAEDGAHPR
+16 VVAAETGQPR
-26 IFKTHTTP
+26 FFKTQTTP
-34 ADPSIGV
+34 DDPSRGV
-41 MNGLREAASA
+41 MAGLREAASA
-51 CGLSL
+51 YGLSL
-56 DQFLSGTD
+56 DEFLTETD

-80 KGATVGLVTTDGFRD
+80 KGATVGLITTDGFRD

-112 KMVEPLAARYLRVG
+112 TPVEPLAARYLRVE
-126 VPERV
+126 VPERI
-131 RASGRVERP
+131 RANGAVHHP
-140 LDEDALVESLDYL
+140 LDTAALDEQLDYL
-153 VAEGAEALA
+153 QREGAESLA
-162 VCYLFSYLNPAHEQR
+162 VCFLFSYLNPDHEQQ
-177 TAEIIRDRYPDLYA
+177 AGEIIRRRFPDTYT
-191 SLSHQV
+191 SLSHEV

-209 TVVNSY
+209 TVINSY

-224 SNLAQ
+224 SHLGE
-229 RFEAYPRLSDVL
+229 RFEAYPQLNDVL

-251 IADSARMAVRAILSG
+251 IDDSSRMAVRAILSG

-271 SAAAHIGQQLHEPR
+271 SAAAYLGQLLGESK

-351 AGADPGPACYGR
+351 AGADPGPACYGKS
-363 GGDRPTVT
+363 GVDATVT
-371 DASLVLGYLDPANF
+371 DASLALGYLDAANF
-385 LGGRAGL
+385 LGGRASL
-392 DPAAAQRALDAH
+392 DTAAALRSLDAN
-404 VATPLH
+404 VGAPLG
-410 LSGVESAFGV
+410 LSDAEAAFGV

-427 MAEGIRL
+427 IAEGIRL
-434 MSVSRG
+434 MSVQRG
-440 VDPRAFTIMGF
+440 VDPRDFTMMGF

-465 LQIEKV
+465 LQIGKV
-471 YIPSSAPVLS
+471 YIPASAPVLS

-488 DIRYD
+488 DIKYD
-493 YFRSHPVSL
+493 FFRSYPVSL
-502 DRIDF
+502 ERLDLR
-507 TELRAILAELA
+507 ELRVILDELA
-518 SEGRDKLLSQ
+518 AQGREKLLSQ
-528 GVPASAIEIQ
+528 GVSQDAVEIE

-545 LDQIYEVTVPVPALD
+545 LDQIYEVTVPLPDPARPL
-560 QSDAEFFRQLTS
+560 SAFVAELTS
-572 NFHSRYEELYSYAQ
+572 NFHRRYEELYSYNQ
-586 QDQEVRLITLR
+586 QEQEVRLVTLR
-597 ITAVGKLPRIS
+597 VAAMGKLPRIAH
-608 QLDRTGDGSAEDG
+608 LDQAGDRAN
-621 SAAEPTGSRRVYLG
+621 AAPVGSRRVYMGEWL
-635 QWHDAPTYAA
+635 DAPTYAA
-645 GSLPPGAEID
+645 DQLAAGTEIT
-655 GPAVLESEFTTVLV
+655 GPAILESEFTTILV
-669 WPGDHATVDS
+669 WPGDHATVDA
-679 MGGIA
+679 MGGVK
-684 LTVSPDAAQPPPVI
+684 LTIDLEAA
-698 PAQAGIQTPVSS
+698 G
-710 QAPASAP
+710 
-717 VSLEPGD
+717 
-724 TAGLSGD
+724 
-731 RPADTSPI
+731 
-739 PSPVIPAQAGI
+739 
-750 QTPVSAGANG
+750 VSADGHA
-760 QESGANDPITLAVVE
+760 EADPITLAVVE

-840 GDDIHEGDLFILND
+840 GDDIHDGDLFILND

-867 IRPIFHEGRLLF
+867 IRPVFHEGRLLF

-898 NPGANEIFQEGI
+898 NPGANEIFQEGL
-910 RIPPLKL
+910 RLPPLRI
-917 YDRGVPRDD
+917 YDRGIPRYD
-926 LFRMLSANVRQPE
+926 LLQMMSANVRQSE

-949 GSVLLAEERVRDL
+949 GSVMLAAQRIQSLLAD
-962 LAEYGPDRLVSVV
+962 YGAGRLMAVV
-975 SEILAATERQVRQF
+975 AEILNATERQVRQF

-996 VYHGESFVDD
+996 VYHGESLVDD

-1015 IRARVTIDGDSLTI
+1015 IRARVTIAGDSMTI

-1064 VARNEGSMRPVRI
+1064 VARNEGSMRPVQI

-1085 NANPPAAVCM
+1085 NANPPAPVCM

-1115 IPAAVTAGF
+1115 IPAAVSAGF
-1124 SRRLRYAITGHDP
+1124 SRRLRYAITGKDP

-1156 SEGIDGWSNVG
+1156 SEGFDGWSNVG

-1188 FFIQR
+1188 LFVLR

-1204 AWRGGLGAV
+1204 QWRGGLGAL
-1213 CDLVYEGEGP
+1213 CDLVYEGEGT

-1232 IVVPPFGLFGAD
+1232 VVVPPFGLFGAN
-1244 DGLPHHYKIVS
+1244 DGLPHHYKITS
-1255 NGSERVLGSKEVG
+1255 NGTERVLGSKEVG
-1268 VLVKP
+1268 VVVNP

-1287 GNPTDRPHD
+1287 GQVGERD
-1296 AATWDLKNGYVTR
+1296 ADVAQWDLKNGYVTG